1 MNLWSHLEIFN
12 FKTFS
17 AEILQIF
24 ELLLWKIDD
33 FINSF
38 WHNLTF
44 NLGGNCA
51 SIIVGTKLGNS
62 GHSGLVREMVGVK
75 KFTCLS
81 LSIIRCS
88 DDLLAP
94 KRFNF
99 MVLNE
104 NQVPDKFKQ
113 PFPPYLLEAL
123 GIRCSSSSFLLFS
136 QDNSQSGHRFR
147 LGSDPAER
155 LQIWLLKVR

>member
-1 MNLWSHLEIFN
+1 MARLQYFN
-12 FKTFS
+12 RMF
-17 AEILQIF
+17 A
-24 ELLLWKIDD
+24 
-33 FINSF
+33 
-38 WHNLTF
+38 
-44 NLGGNCA
+44 NLGDKCA

-104 NQVPDKFKQ
+104 KQVPDKFKQ
-113 PFPPYLLEAL
+113 PFLSYPLEAL
-123 GIRCSSSSFLLFS
+123 GIRCSSSSSSSFLLFS
-136 QDNSQSGHRFR
+136 QDSDNSQSGHRFR
-147 LGSDPAER
+147 LGSGPAER
-155 LQIWLLKVR
+155 LQIWLLGLILVIKSFRKFNRATKTLQ

>member
-1 MNLWSHLEIFN
+1 MYFNRIF
-12 FKTFS
+12 
-17 AEILQIF
+17 A
-24 ELLLWKIDD
+24 
-33 FINSF
+33 NSK
-38 WHNLTF
+38 
-44 NLGGNCA
+44 GQCA
-51 SIIVGTKLGNS
+51 SIIFGTKLGNR

-104 NQVPDKFKQ
+104 KQVPDKFKQ
-113 PFPPYLLEAL
+113 PFPSYPLEAL
-123 GIRCSSSSFLLFS
+123 GIRCSSSFLLFS

-147 LGSDPAER
+147 LGSGPAER
-155 LQIWLLKVR
+155 LQIWFYLD

>member
-1 MNLWSHLEIFN
+1 MARTRQQYCNWMF
-12 FKTFS
+12 
-17 AEILQIF
+17 A
-24 ELLLWKIDD
+24 
-33 FINSF
+33 
-38 WHNLTF
+38 
-44 NLGGNCA
+44 NLGDKCA

-104 NQVPDKFKQ
+104 KQVPDKFKQ
-113 PFPPYLLEAL
+113 PFLSYPLEAL
-123 GIRCSSSSFLLFS
+123 GIRCSSSFLLFS

-147 LGSDPAER
+147 LGSDPAES
-155 LQIWLLKVR
+155 LQIWLGLILV

>member
-1 MNLWSHLEIFN
+1 MARLQYFN
-12 FKTFS
+12 RMF
-17 AEILQIF
+17 A
-24 ELLLWKIDD
+24 
-33 FINSF
+33 
-38 WHNLTF
+38 
-44 NLGGNCA
+44 NLGGKCA

-104 NQVPDKFKQ
+104 KQVPDKFKQ
-113 PFPPYLLEAL
+113 PFPSYPLEAL
-123 GIRCSSSSFLLFS
+123 GIRCSSSFLLFS

-155 LQIWLLKVR
+155 FQICLGLILVLTSLN